1 MLPERYRWIT
11 AQFEPEGD
19 PWLLLDIARI
29 LEQEGNLEGAATVYD
44 RAFGLEPDAAE
55 IREGRQRIL
64 DQLAVVEHG
73 LVFRYVPAGPFL
85 MGSND
90 GDQDERPVHP
100 VWLSPYWLT
109 DTPLS
114 WEAYCRLMD
123 WEPPPTAWPREPET
137 ASPEF
142 SAPQFCLANENKI
155 RWYYCDDRDP
165 DVRRAAR
172 EPQGQELPPEGYGL
186 KPMVAVSWQA
196 AQELADR
203 LTNARVRYT
212 LPTEAEWEKAARGG
226 LIGARHAW
234 GNSAPTPALC
244 DYNRFRPFRI
254 LPMRSL
260 PANGYGLFA
269 MNGGVWEWTRDWYD
283 CDYYHCTPDTD
294 PEGPAQGKEKVLRG
308 GSWTDCAEAVTV
320 TFRMSRTSVHWREDN
335 ERRGWGGNFN
345 PNVGFRLC
353 RMRTG

>member
-1 MLPERYRWIT
+1 MLPDRYRWIT

-44 RAFGLEPDAAE
+44 RAHGLEPEAEE
-55 IREGRQRIL
+55 IRVGRQRVL
-64 DQLAVVEHG
+64 DQLAMVEHG
-73 LVFRYVPAGPFL
+73 LVFRYVPAGTFL

-90 GDQDERPVHP
+90 GDPDEKPVHP

-109 DTPLS
+109 DTPIS

-123 WEPPPTAWPREPET
+123 WEPPPGSSPPEPKFNQN
-137 ASPEF
+137 EF
-142 SAPQFCLANENKI
+142 SMPLAHLFGENKI
-155 RWYYCDDRDP
+155 RWYHCDDRDP
-165 DVRRAAR
+165 KASEAAT
-172 EPQGQELPPEGYGL
+172 EEENVPLQPEGYGL
-186 KPMVAVSWQA
+186 RPMVAVSWQS

-203 LTNARVRYT
+203 LSSARVRYA
-212 LPTEAEWEKAARGG
+212 LPTEAQWEKAARGG
-226 LIGARHAW
+226 LIGASHAW
-234 GNSAPTPALC
+234 GNAAPTPALC
-244 DYNRFRPFRI
+244 DCNRFSPAFKI

-283 CDYYHCTPDTD
+283 RDYYSSSVDTD
-294 PEGPAQGKEKVLRG
+294 PEGPAKGKEKVLRG
-308 GSWTDCAEAVTV
+308 GCWTDCTEAVTV
-320 TFRMSRTSVHWREDN
+320 TFRMSRASSSWRETQPTRD
-335 ERRGWGGNFN
+335 WGHFN

-353 RMRTG
+353 RVPKG